1 MGYNPA
7 VLTGHKMTETPMEG
21 WSQVVETCIIFNIEP
36 TGFGL
41 GPDIGCAKENRV
53 PDDPKTYFLHEK
65 WKAETLVRGGGV
77 GGEYQKFS
85 LGCVKCEC
93 QLELQVEMARRRL
106 FM

>member
-1 MGYNPA
+1 
-7 VLTGHKMTETPMEG
+7 MESG
-21 WSQVVETCIIFNIEP
+21 DGLQSCCTNWAQDDGDPDGGLVTSGRNIILNIEP

-41 GPDIGCAKENRV
+41 GPDIGCAKVNRV

-93 QLELQVEMARRRL
+93 QLELQVEMARR
-106 FM
+106 